1 VRVAWLFAFA
11 ACNGAQAITAD
22 APGAVDAP
30 SRDGYLPI
38 DATVAVDSLLL
49 QPTSVSLT
57 WPLGQAVSVLAH
69 YTDDAELDVT
79 PYASLSS
86 NTPTVAT
93 AATGAVTPTGPG
105 SATITA
111 SYMGV
116 TATLSVTVDVPT
128 LAVASSTGIDMF
140 DATAAGSATPKRSIR
155 GGATTLTNACAI
167 TTLGGNLLVADAG
180 TQTIDVWAT
189 GDSGNLAPEQTIA
202 LGFTPVSIATDGT
215 SIYVGAVD
223 GVHVFTG
230 SGTPTAT
237 ITGSATTITS
247 GAGVAVY
254 AGELYVAET
263 AGAYAVFPKAAS
275 GNVAPSR
282 VVGGTTTGL
291 ASPTGIAAGL
301 GLVYVTD
308 ALAAGSVQMFIPAA
322 SGDAAPFSF
331 FDGTLTSPTSVAL
344 DQTMLLVG
352 TPSTQQVQTFLLT
365 ALTDAGQ
372 YSPLYSLEGVS
383 PNAIALF

>member
-1 VRVAWLFAFA
+1 VRAAWLFAFA
-11 ACNGAQAITAD
+11 ACNSAQAITAD
-22 APGAVDAP
+22 APSPIDAA
-30 SRDGYLPI
+30 RDGYLPI
-38 DATVAVDSLLL
+38 DATATVDSLLV
-49 QPTSVSLT
+49 QPTSVNLT

-79 PYASLSS
+79 PYAMLVSDAPS
-86 NTPTVAT
+86 VAT
-93 AATGAVTPTGPG
+93 AAAGAVTPTGAG

-116 TATLSVTVDVPT
+116 STTLTVAVSVPT
-128 LAVASSTGIDMF
+128 LAIASSTGIDMF
-140 DATAAGSATPKRSIR
+140 DATAAGSAAPKRSIR
-155 GGATTLTNACAI
+155 GGATTLVDACAI
-167 TTLGGNLLVADAG
+167 TTLGANLLVADAG
-180 TQTIDVWAT
+180 TQSIDIWAT
-189 GDSGNLAPEQTIA
+189 SDSGNVAPEQAFA

-215 SIYVGAVD
+215 SIYIGAVD
-223 GVHVFTG
+223 GVHVLTG

-247 GAGVAVY
+247 GAGIAIY
-254 AGELYVAET
+254 GGELYVAET
-263 AGAYAVFPKAAS
+263 SGSYAVFPKTAN

-282 VVGGTTTGL
+282 VVGGSVTGL
-291 ASPTGIAAGL
+291 ASPTGITAGL
-301 GLVYVTD
+301 GIVYVTD
-308 ALAAGSVQMFIPAA
+308 AIATGSVQMFAAAA
-322 SGDAAPFSF
+322 SGNATPFSF
-331 FDGTLTSPTSVAL
+331 FDGTLSSPTSAAF

-372 YSPLYSLEGVS
+372 YAPLYSLDGVT